1 MCRNEEKRQMTRH
14 ENIAVHPRSLGL
26 SSVVVVTVLLLFAT
40 CTPVCSFCLLNT
52 NPRTHQ
58 PRFLASEE
66 ATTLTEI
73 QIRDSLYGELKD
85 AVDVILES
93 FYADAKPPWNH
104 MYRLAELN
112 RLQQGFPYADREMH
126 RMLVAVAKDEGRG
139 RERIVGFCDCDLR
152 KPNQNTS
159 YRFNPRPYI
168 SDLCVSPSIRRQG
181 VANRL
186 VEYCEEFCKN
196 SGKDEAYI
204 RVERENVA
212 AVTLYTN
219 LGYLEYENHLDDS
232 EKIVILRKSL
242 KS

>member
-1 MCRNEEKRQMTRH
+1 MTGYVSITRH
-14 ENIAVHPRSLGL
+14 PRPMVMG
-26 SSVVVVTVLLLFAT
+26 VIILLLICT
-40 CTPVCSFCLLNT
+40 CTPVCTFCLLGT
-52 NPRTHQ
+52 KSHTH
-58 PRFLASEE
+58 RRHYLTSKE
-66 ATTLTEI
+66 ATTLTDI

-85 AVDVILES
+85 AVEVIIES

-112 RLQQGFPYADREMH
+112 RLQQGFPYADRDMH
-126 RMLVAVAKDEGRG
+126 RMLVAVARDVEQGRD
-139 RERIVGFCDCDLR
+139 RIVGFCDCDLR
-152 KPNQNTS
+152 IPNQNTS
-159 YRFNPRPYI
+159 YKFNPRPYI

-181 VANRL
+181 IANRL
-186 VEYCEEFCKN
+186 VEYCEEFCKY

-219 LGYLEYENHLDDS
+219 LGYVEFENHLDDS

-242 KS
+242 RF